1 MRGLARRLRSRYDY
15 TFFMARNEWP
25 LLLSVAGA
33 ILGIVTIL
41 PSSVGIGLGVV
52 AFVLGVG
59 AFMRDWLELR
69 RRWADYE
76 FTRIAAP
83 FPTATI
89 SPPGAYPDPLYLY
102 VPNRGTALVSGPV
115 DQAVAS
121 QPMDARL
128 DEDLYRLPKS
138 LKASARYVLPK
149 VNYGRLVFNGKIIGM
164 RGDPLPP
171 ESSSPPPIRL
181 HIAEFFDAQCSNEM
195 CTLQVTHRNG
205 ERDFDPRV
213 ELLTSSNGQLRT
225 LAESIL
231 ADCIGISTVAFT
243 SDNALVVTRQS
254 SRNIASA
261 QLLAPSGSG
270 SLDPRDLGAAS
281 TGRPRRGEILQDI
294 VRRGMERELEEETGI
309 RQDEI
314 RCTQVTRFRPMAR
327 ARRQARIFWCHNA
340 LSHRRGTQEEPSDL
354 RRATLYR
361 GHLHTQNR
369 STGAWPRPGQRH
381 RLAYCSQPPPKNQG
395 AGFSSLAARPPRR
408 SPALRIRH
416 QIKPASRPAGEV
428 RRGLVITG
436 L

>member
-1 MRGLARRLRSRYDY
+1 MRRLVRRLRSRYDY
-15 TFFMARNEWP
+15 IFFMARNEWP

-33 ILGIVTIL
+33 IGMS
-41 PSSVGIGLGVV
+41 PSCRALWVSGWASSRSLSGWGHSCGTGLSS
-52 AFVLGVG
+52 
-59 AFMRDWLELR
+59 

-89 SPPGAYPDPLYLY
+89 RPPGAYPDPLYLY

-138 LKASARYVLPK
+138 LRASARYVLPK

-171 ESSSPPPIRL
+171 ESGSPPPIRL

-195 CTLQVTHRNG
+195 CTLQVTHRSG
-205 ERDFDPRV
+205 ERDFDPRT

-225 LAESIL
+225 LAESTL

-270 SLDPRDLGAAS
+270 SLDPRDLGTAS
-281 TGRPRRGEILQDI
+281 TGRPRR
-294 VRRGMERELEEETGI
+294 EETPAGY
-309 RQDEI
+309 
-314 RCTQVTRFRPMAR
+314 
-327 ARRQARIFWCHNA
+327 
-340 LSHRRGTQEEPSDL
+340 
-354 RRATLYR
+354 RAT
-361 GHLHTQNR
+361 
-369 STGAWPRPGQRH
+369 RH
-381 RLAYCSQPPPKNQG
+381 G
-395 AGFSSLAARPPRR
+395 AGAGGGDGDPPGRD
-408 SPALRIRH
+408 PPH
-416 QIKPASRPAGEV
+416 
-428 RRGLVITG
+428 
-436 L
+436 